1 MIVLGAIAVEA
12 IHRFQNPTEL
22 KEGVVIIVAAI
33 GMVFNGFTAWLF
45 AADHQKDLN
54 IKGVFLHM
62 ITDAL
67 VSLGVVLG
75 AVGIMLTGWIWLDPL
90 MSLIITVLI
99 FCGTWD
105 LLKDSMNLLL
115 DAVPN
120 NIEIK
125 AVQTYLEELPGVL
138 GIHDL
143 HIWAMSTT
151 ETALTTHL
159 IVSNHQLDDD
169 FLLRVNKGLQDNFG
183 LEHTTIQLEQGN
195 SSLNCNGK
203 KCYF

>member
-1 MIVLGAIAVEA
+1 
-12 IHRFQNPTEL
+12 
-22 KEGVVIIVAAI
+22 
-33 GMVFNGFTAWLF
+33 
-45 AADHQKDLN
+45 
-54 IKGVFLHM
+54 
-62 ITDAL
+62 
-67 VSLGVVLG
+67 LG

-99 FCGTWD
+99 FFGTWD

-151 ETALTTHL
+151 ENALTTHL
-159 IVSNHQLDDD
+159 IVSNHQLDND
-169 FLLRVNKGLQDNFG
+169 FLLKVNKGLQDNFG
-183 LEHTTIQLEQGN
+183 LEHTTIQLEN
-195 SSLNCNGK
+195 DNNTLNCNGK